1 MAHILLTRASGLV
14 GDHLL
19 SELLQNGHQAYALSR
34 SHASIVLTSYD
45 LSVDSSK
52 AILQL
57 GYKKQI

>member
-1 MAHILLTRASGLV
+1 MAHILLTGASG
-14 GDHLL
+14 
-19 SELLQNGHQAYALSR
+19 ELLQNGHQAYALSR